1 TFTWFSRNLHI
12 TKKTPQNN
20 VEKII
25 KNEKFLEIMNDIAAS
40 SLQKNTTKSSS
51 LIRKQKD
58 DDELAMIEKN
68 EDQQSEKELIRQS
81 EAAKFGSKKI
91 GWTLLPNWL
100 SDGVKTILEGREL
113 STIQYDV
120 LRIYKSLRSRTGHEI
135 TNKDAIQKFKRSS
148 QNETSI
154 PHVLEYGERE
164 SIAYIAGYLPVTY
177 GPTFN
182 VLTEVSTRIPDF
194 SPKSVLDFGTGPGTA
209 IWLQPTYDLVISA
222 FTLTELPNIKIID
235 SVLEDLWKRTNDVLV
250 IISSVNSQRRDWR
263 SGHKLVDNLIQGI
276 RLDFPFPSH
285 HLSWIPF
292 DEFVGLKFVS
302 RGGFS
307 AVYESKWTN
316 TDQTVALKCLDGSQ
330 DFSTDFLDEIKS
342 HWGLFSQP
350 QFLHCHGITQL
361 PNSREFMMVMQY
373 APFGDLRS
381 HLQKNRGGSTISFS
395 NTGNDR
401 INPEAIY
408 YSRLLEF
415 PELKDTKPQH
425 QPL

>member
-1 TFTWFSRNLHI
+1 MLNEANIELEKVDERLFKEAQLNNSKILFPGKMKIPTETPPLDGWNYNYTKPI
-12 TKKTPQNN
+12 TTTIVNKDDEVVDEVDVFLKKRKKTRGRYIRN
-20 VEKII
+20 
-25 KNEKFLEIMNDIAAS
+25 S
-40 SLQKNTTKSSS
+40 S
-51 LIRKQKD
+51 
-58 DDELAMIEKN
+58 
-68 EDQQSEKELIRQS
+68 
-81 EAAKFGSKKI
+81 
-91 GWTLLPNWL
+91 
-100 SDGVKTILEGREL
+100 
-113 STIQYDV
+113 
-120 LRIYKSLRSRTGHEI
+120 
-135 TNKDAIQKFKRSS
+135 
-148 QNETSI
+148 
-154 PHVLEYGERE
+154 
-164 SIAYIAGYLPVTY
+164 
-177 GPTFN
+177 
-182 VLTEVSTRIPDF
+182 
-194 SPKSVLDFGTGPGTA
+194 
-209 IWLQPTYDLVISA
+209 
-222 FTLTELPNIKIID
+222 
-235 SVLEDLWKRTNDVLV
+235 
-250 IISSVNSQRRDWR
+250 SSVNSQRRDWR

-381 HLQKNRGGSTISFS
+381 HLQKNRIFTWKEKIRILKQIARAHDVLKTVYHWLVNDSLDDYLRKGGGSTISFS

-425 QPL
+425 QPLRQSFLEVLNLDRPLSSVYSFTSTQIDNNKDDIRSKLDLAALQTFWTMDGHNSKNQREPISNSS

>member
-1 TFTWFSRNLHI
+1 MLNEANIELEKVDERLFKEAQLNNSKILFPGKMKIPTETPPLDGWNYNYTKPI
-12 TKKTPQNN
+12 T
-20 VEKII
+20 
-25 KNEKFLEIMNDIAAS
+25 
-40 SLQKNTTKSSS
+40 TT
-51 LIRKQKD
+51 IVNKD
-58 DDELAMIEKN
+58 DEVVDEV
-68 EDQQSEKELIRQS
+68 
-81 EAAKFGSKKI
+81 
-91 GWTLLPNWL
+91 
-100 SDGVKTILEGREL
+100 DG
-113 STIQYDV
+113 
-120 LRIYKSLRSRTGHEI
+120 
-135 TNKDAIQKFKRSS
+135 
-148 QNETSI
+148 
-154 PHVLEYGERE
+154 
-164 SIAYIAGYLPVTY
+164 
-177 GPTFN
+177 
-182 VLTEVSTRIPDF
+182 
-194 SPKSVLDFGTGPGTA
+194 
-209 IWLQPTYDLVISA
+209 
-222 FTLTELPNIKIID
+222 
-235 SVLEDLWKRTNDVLV
+235 
-250 IISSVNSQRRDWR
+250 SVNSQRRDWR

-381 HLQKNRGGSTISFS
+381 HLQKNPHDVLKTVYHWLVNDSLDDYLRKGGGSTISFS

-425 QPL
+425 QPLRQSFLEVLNLDRPLSSVYSFTSTQIDNNKDDIRSKLDLAALQTFWTMDGHNSKNQREPISNSS

>member
-1 TFTWFSRNLHI
+1 MALNKISTFTWFSRNLHI

-135 TNKDAIQKFKRSS
+135 TNKVESKKEPLFGPCKDAIQKFKRSS

-235 SVLEDLWKRTNDVLV
+235 SVLEDLWKRTNDVLCPHDGQCPLQNSKNWCHFSQKINRPGYFSKVKNSKHSNYEESKYTYV
-250 IISSVNSQRRDWR
+250 IIRKGERPKSMVSAELTKSVESVESTGSADHVNEAYNWSRLILPPIKRGEHVLLDCCSKNGSIERIIIPKSQGRLIYRDAR
-263 SGHKLVDNLIQGI
+263 
-276 RLDFPFPSH
+276 
-285 HLSWIPF
+285 
-292 DEFVGLKFVS
+292 
-302 RGGFS
+302 
-307 AVYESKWTN
+307 
-316 TDQTVALKCLDGSQ
+316 
-330 DFSTDFLDEIKS
+330 KS
-342 HWGLFSQP
+342 NW
-350 QFLHCHGITQL
+350 
-361 PNSREFMMVMQY
+361 
-373 APFGDLRS
+373 GDLFP
-381 HLQKNRGGSTISFS
+381 HYPKKPGV
-395 NTGNDR
+395 
-401 INPEAIY
+401 
-408 YSRLLEF
+408 RLF
-415 PELKDTKPQH
+415 NFDDSPDN
-425 QPL
+425 